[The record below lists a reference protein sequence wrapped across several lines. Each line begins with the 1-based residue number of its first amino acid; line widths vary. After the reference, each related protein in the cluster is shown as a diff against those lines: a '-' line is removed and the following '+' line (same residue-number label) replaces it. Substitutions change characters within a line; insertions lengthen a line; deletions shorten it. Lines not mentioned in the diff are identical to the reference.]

1 MFLSFAFVTCLFALA
16 RGRTTLTGQWTCLT
30 RGNYELCNNQWGM
43 ANGIGN
49 QSATLISTSGND
61 ISWSTTY
68 TWADNES
75 DVKSYTNVESTTAKG
90 MPLCD
95 ITSAPTTWNWEYVT
109 KTSGVHADVAYDI
122 WIGTTPNGAQ
132 ASSTSSYEI
141 MIWLSSLG
149 GASPLGSLQSEV
161 YIAGYTWNPD
171 GHINDFS
178 ADLNDFFTW
187 IIDNQGVSSSLYLQA
202 IESGTEPFIGCAE
215 LLTNCY
221 SVSVTTAH

>member
-1 MFLSFAFVTCLFALA
+1 MFLSFAF
-16 RGRTTLTGQWTCLT
+16 GPNPLTGQWTCLT

-132 ASSTSSYEI
+132 ASPLLLRDYD
-141 MIWLSSLG
+141 LALY
-149 GASPLGSLQSEV
+149 ASPLGSLQSEV
-161 YIAGYTWNPD
+161 YIAGYTWNQLGDNLFFSKD

-178 ADLNDFFTW
+178 ADLNDFL
-187 IIDNQGVSSSLYLQA
+187 VRCSSSLYLQA

-221 SVSVTTAH
+221 SVSVTTVT